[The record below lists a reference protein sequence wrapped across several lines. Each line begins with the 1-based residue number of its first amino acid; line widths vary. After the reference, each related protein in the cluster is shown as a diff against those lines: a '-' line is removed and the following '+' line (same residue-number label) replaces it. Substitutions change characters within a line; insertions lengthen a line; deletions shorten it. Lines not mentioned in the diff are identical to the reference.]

1 MAKVS
6 QKMEVTPVELEYM
19 FLQVARYAAWTQWII
34 SNSEMLSEKYGQSGN
49 VFQMKKGEVSQYIE
63 DWLRT
68 KEARKVMFMLDKI
81 QEEMK
86 LWDMTVE
93 FNNLSEEPLQKVVE
107 EDEAKKNLNG

>member
-19 FLQVARYAAWTQWII
+19 FLQVSRYAAWAQWII
-34 SNSEMLSEKYGQSGN
+34 SNQEMLSEKYGQGGN
-49 VFQMKKGEVSQYIE
+49 VFQMKEGEVSKYIL

-68 KEARKVMFMLDKI
+68 SEARKVMFLLDKM

-86 LWDMTVE
+86 IWDMTVE
-93 FNNLSEEPLQKVVE
+93 FNNLSEEPLQQVVE
-107 EDEAKKNLNG
+107 EDEAKRNLNG

>member
-19 FLQVARYAAWTQWII
+19 FLQVSRYAAWSQWII
-34 SNSEMLSEKYGQSGN
+34 SNQKMLSEKYGQGGN
-49 VFQMKKGEVSQYIE
+49 VFHMKQGEVSKYIL

-68 KEARKVMFMLDKI
+68 SEARKVMFLLDKM

-86 LWDMTVE
+86 IWDMTVE